1 MNTEEKLQHFL
12 NTCMED
18 ARIRS
23 SRMLDEY
30 ETALEKTFQE
40 HQKEAAR
47 HARQQIL
54 QETEKLQREINK
66 TLAVEQISIR
76 RSLGQK
82 QEELK
87 EKLFVELKDMLANFL
102 ESKEYQQLLERQIAE
117 AVRFAGD
124 DEVIIYLD
132 PADEDKMHRLA
143 LHHSTASIRLSQYS
157 FTGGTRAV
165 IPARHI
171 LIDNSFQTRL
181 AEAQEQFHF
190 DLTLTEGGK
199 DNG

>member
-12 NTCMED
+12 DTCMED
-18 ARIRS
+18 ARVRS
-23 SRMLDEY
+23 SRMLEEY
-30 ETALEKTFQE
+30 EAALEKTFQE
-40 HQKEAAR
+40 HQEEAKRRAR
-47 HARQQIL
+47 LQIR

-102 ESKEYQQLLERQIAE
+102 ESKEYQKLLEHQIAE
-117 AVRFAGD
+117 AVRFAGE

-132 PADEDKMHRLA
+132 PADEDKMRLLA

-165 IPARHI
+165 IPSRHI
-171 LIDNSFQTRL
+171 LIDNSFETKL
-181 AEAQEQFHF
+181 AEAQEKFHF

>member
-12 NTCMED
+12 DTCMED
-18 ARIRS
+18 ARVRS
-23 SRMLDEY
+23 GRMLEEY
-30 ETALEKTFQE
+30 EAALEKAFQE
-40 HQKEAAR
+40 HQEEAGR
-47 HARQQIL
+47 HARL
-54 QETEKLQREINK
+54 QVRQESEKLRREINK
-66 TLAVEQISIR
+66 TLAVEQIRIR
-76 RSLGQK
+76 RRLGQK

-87 EKLFVELKDMLANFL
+87 EKLFVELKDKLANFL
-102 ESKEYQQLLERQIAE
+102 ETKEYQQLLERQIA
-117 AVRFAGD
+117 AAIRFAGE

-132 PADEDKMHRLA
+132 PADEDKMRRLA
-143 LHHSTASIRLSQYS
+143 LHHSTAHIRLSEYS

-165 IPARHI
+165 IPSRHI

-190 DLTLTEGGK
+190 DLSLTEGDE

>member
-12 NTCMED
+12 DTCMED
-18 ARIRS
+18 ARVRS
-23 SRMLDEY
+23 SRMLEEY
-30 ETALEKTFQE
+30 EAALEKTFRE
-40 HQKEAAR
+40 HQEEAKR
-47 HARQQIL
+47 HAQLQIR

-102 ESKEYQQLLERQIAE
+102 ESKEYQQLLEHQIAE
-117 AVRFAGD
+117 AVRFAGE

-132 PADEDKMHRLA
+132 PTDEDKMRRLA

-165 IPARHI
+165 IPSRHI
-171 LIDNSFQTRL
+171 LIDNSFQTKL

>member
-1 MNTEEKLQHFL
+1 
-12 NTCMED
+12 MED
-18 ARIRS
+18 AHVRS
-23 SRMLDEY
+23 SRMLEEY
-30 ETALEKTFQE
+30 EAALEKTFQE
-40 HQKEAAR
+40 HQEEARR
-47 HARQQIL
+47 HARLQIR

-87 EKLFVELKDMLANFL
+87 EKLFVELNNMLANFL
-102 ESKEYQQLLERQIAE
+102 ESKEYQQLLEHQIAQ
-117 AVRFAGD
+117 AVRFAGE

-132 PADEDKMHRLA
+132 PADEDKMRRLA
-143 LHHSTASIRLSQYS
+143 LHHSTASIQLSQYS

-165 IPARHI
+165 IPSRHI
-171 LIDNSFQTRL
+171 LIDNSFQTKL